1 LRAVSYRRA
10 YAEDPAL
17 LGRVFELLDLAF
29 PHDGLSARERA
40 ARALGCRWDAL
51 STPFVRFE
59 GERAVSHVG
68 LLEIPLVLEGREQ
81 VVGGIHGVATHPERR
96 RRGLY
101 RSVMEQALA
110 FADARYSTL
119 VLTTE
124 EPYLYE
130 PFGFRVIDEARFAG
144 PCAQPATP
152 ARTRLLDRGTSS
164 DLALLHRLLES
175 RAPVSLRYG
184 VVRDRVVF
192 GFDEA
197 HSPLRYAGDLDALLL
212 YEVRET
218 TLRLYDVV
226 AREIPGLAEIAARVP
241 EELTDVEVYF
251 APDRL
256 RADLAPE
263 PARLDGAY
271 FMARGPFPAA
281 PGTFM
286 VPRSA
291 RF

>member
-1 LRAVSYRRA
+1 MSYRRA

-29 PHDGLSARERA
+29 PHDALPARERA

-101 RSVMEQALA
+101 RSVMEEALA
-110 FADARYSTL
+110 VADARYPTL

-124 EPYLYE
+124 EPYLYQ
-130 PFGFRVIDEARFAG
+130 PFGFRVVDEARFVGSLAKEE
-144 PCAQPATP
+144 TP
-152 ARTRLLDRGTSS
+152 ARTRLLDRGKAS
-164 DLALLHRLLES
+164 DVALLHRLLEG

-184 VVRDRVVF
+184 VVRDHVVF

-197 HSPLRYAGDLDALLL
+197 YSPLRYAGNLEALLL
-212 YEVRET
+212 YDVDET

-226 AREIPGLAEIAARVP
+226 AREIPSLDEIAACVP

-256 RADLAPE
+256 RADLTPE

-271 FMARGPFPAA
+271 FMARGPFPLAA
-281 PGTFM
+281 GSFM

>member
-1 LRAVSYRRA
+1 VSYRRA
-10 YAEDPAL
+10 YADDPTL

-29 PHDGLSARERA
+29 PNDGLPARERA
-40 ARALGCRWDAL
+40 ARALGCRWDTL
-51 STPFVRFE
+51 STPFVRCE

-68 LLEIPLVLEGREQ
+68 LLEIPLVLDGREQ

-101 RSVMEQALA
+101 RSVMEEALA
-110 FADARYSTL
+110 FADARYPTL

-130 PFGFRVIDEARFAG
+130 PFGFRVVDEARFVG
-144 PCAQPATP
+144 PCDKPETP
-152 ARTRLLDRGTSS
+152 ARTRLLDRGRAG
-164 DLALLHRLLES
+164 DVALLHRLLET

-197 HSPLRYAGDLDALLL
+197 FSPLRYAEDLDALLL
-212 YEVRET
+212 YDVHET

-226 AREIPGLAEIAARVP
+226 AREIPSLVEVAARVP
-241 EELTDVEVYF
+241 EPLERVEVHF

-256 RADLAPE
+256 RARLAPE
-263 PARLDGAY
+263 AARLDGAY
-271 FMARGPFPAA
+271 FMARGPFPVAA
-281 PGTFM
+281 GRFM

>member
-1 LRAVSYRRA
+1 MSYRRA
-10 YAEDPAL
+10 YADDPAL
-17 LGRVFELLDLAF
+17 LGRVFDLLDLAF
-29 PHDGLSARERA
+29 PHDGLPERERA
-40 ARALGCRWDAL
+40 ARALGCRWDTI
-51 STPFVRFE
+51 SIPFARFE
-59 GERAVSHVG
+59 GERLVSHVG
-68 LLEIPLVLEGREQ
+68 LLEIPLVLDGVEQ
-81 VVGGIHGVATHPERR
+81 VVGGIHAVATHPELR

-101 RSVMEQALA
+101 RSVMEEALA
-110 FADARYSTL
+110 FADGRHPTL

-124 EPYLYE
+124 EPSLYQ
-130 PFGFRVIDEARFAG
+130 PFGFRVVDEARFVGSLAK
-144 PCAQPATP
+144 PETSP
-152 ARTRLLDRGTSS
+152 RTRLLDRARAT
-164 DLALLHRLLES
+164 DVELLHRLLET

-184 VVRDRVVF
+184 VVRDHVVF

-197 HSPLRYAGDLDALLL
+197 HSPLRYAVALDALLL
-212 YEVRET
+212 YEVHET

-226 AREIPGLAEIAARVP
+226 AREIPSLEEIAACVP

-256 RADLAPE
+256 RADLAPA
-263 PARLDGAY
+263 PARLDGAF
-271 FMARGPFPAA
+271 FMARGPFPVP

>member
-1 LRAVSYRRA
+1 VSYRRA
-10 YAEDPAL
+10 YADDPAL
-17 LGRVFELLDLAF
+17 LGRIFGLIDLAF
-29 PHDGLSARERA
+29 PNDGLPARERA
-40 ARALGCRWDAL
+40 ARALGCRWDTL

-68 LLEIPLVLEGREQ
+68 LLEIPLVLDGREQ
-81 VVGGIHGVATHPERR
+81 VVGGIHAVATHPERR

-101 RSVMEQALA
+101 RSVMEEALA
-110 FADARYSTL
+110 FADARYPTL

-124 EPYLYE
+124 EPSLYQ
-130 PFGFRVIDEARFAG
+130 PFGFRVIDESRFVG
-144 PCAQPATP
+144 RCAKPETP
-152 ARTRLLDRGTSS
+152 ARTRLLDRARAS
-164 DLALLHRLLES
+164 DLALLHRLLEA

-192 GFDEA
+192 GFNEA
-197 HSPLRYAGDLDALLL
+197 YSALRYAEDLDALLL
-212 YEVRET
+212 YDVRET

-256 RADLAPE
+256 RERLEPE

-271 FMARGPFPAA
+271 FMLRGPFPVAA
-281 PGTFM
+281 GTFM